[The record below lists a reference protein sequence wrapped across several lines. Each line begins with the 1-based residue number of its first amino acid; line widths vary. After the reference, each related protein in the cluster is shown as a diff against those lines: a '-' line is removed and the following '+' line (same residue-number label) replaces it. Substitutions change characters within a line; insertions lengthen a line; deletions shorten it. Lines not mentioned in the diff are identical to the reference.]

1 MTLRSE
7 EKSLKTLFF
16 LLKTVKCEFHH
27 SIFMF
32 VLENISVDL
41 DLDFFKI
48 ELSRSWYCKILI
60 EVIVEISLLKF
71 IFVKVVFK

>member
-1 MTLRSE
+1 
-7 EKSLKTLFF
+7 
-16 LLKTVKCEFHH
+16 
-27 SIFMF
+27 MF

-48 ELSRSWYCKILI
+48 ELSKSWYCKILI